1 MELYSYLI
9 IFLAIIFSA
18 TFIRSSIGFGDALI
32 SMPLL
37 ILLSG
42 LKTATP
48 ISAMLS
54 ATIALLILTTTWKE
68 IQFKSVWKLIVASA
82 VGIPI
87 GLFFLKGS
95 YDDIMKIILGIL
107 IIIFSIFKLLEP
119 KLIQIRNTK
128 SAYIFGFLGGIF
140 GGAFNTSGP
149 FIVVYATLRNWSPS
163 KFRTTLQGYFL
174 ASNIIILTMHGAS
187 GLWTKQV
194 FILYLTALPVIIVT
208 TLIGGKLNHI
218 IPKGK
223 FDKLIFCFLLIIG
236 VLLIF
241 QTTYVYF

>member
-1 MELYSYLI
+1 ML
-9 IFLAIIFSA
+9 FLAVIFAA

-37 ILLSG
+37 IMLIG

-54 ATIALLILTTTWKE
+54 TTIALLILTTTWKE
-68 IQFKSVWKLIVASA
+68 IQLKSVWRLIAASA

-107 IIIFSIFKLLEP
+107 IITFSIFKLLEP
-119 KLIQIRNTK
+119 KLIQIKNTK
-128 SAYIFGFLGGIF
+128 SAYIFGFLGGLF

-149 FIVVYATLRNWSPS
+149 FIVVYATLKNWSPG

-174 ASNIIILTMHGAS
+174 ASNIIILSMHGAT

-194 FILYLTALPVIIVT
+194 FILYLTALPLIFVT
-208 TLIGGKLNHI
+208 TYLGGKLNHI

-223 FDKLIFCFLLIIG
+223 FDKIIYFFLLVIG
-236 VLLIF
+236 FLLIF
-241 QTTYVYF
+241 QTTHLCF